1 MEDKQPTNGGARE
14 DVIDVEEFA
23 KAGKPVPLGR
33 RYRIRIDK
41 QHFTVEVAEMTGRQ
55 ILALVGKK
63 LPREFILSEK
73 ATRRK
78 RQSDC
83 AGRDRLFHE
92 ARSRAFHDHAAR
104 HDRGVSRAETV
115 RSAGNRRGVP

>member
-1 MEDKQPTNGGARE
+1 MEDKQPINSEAHG

-55 ILALVGKK
+55 ILALVGKT
-63 LPREFILSEK
+63 PEGFILSEK
-73 ATRRK
+73 LHGGSARVIAPDEVVSFTKHGVERFMTTP
-78 RQSDC
+78 
-83 AGRDRLFHE
+83 RDTTE
-92 ARSRAFHDHAAR
+92 
-104 HDRGVSRAETV
+104 G
-115 RSAGNRRGVP
+115 